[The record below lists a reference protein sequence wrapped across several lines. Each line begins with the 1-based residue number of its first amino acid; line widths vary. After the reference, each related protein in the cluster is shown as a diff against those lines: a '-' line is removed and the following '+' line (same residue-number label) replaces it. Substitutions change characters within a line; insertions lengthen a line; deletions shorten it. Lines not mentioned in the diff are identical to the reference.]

1 MNCHNGEKF
10 LSEAINSIL
19 NQSYKNWEL
28 IFWDNC
34 STDNS
39 PLILKQFKDHRIK
52 YFKSDLF
59 TSLGEARQFAFEK
72 CLGEYVAFLDTDD
85 IWYNNKLEKQI
96 EKFERNVGIVTC
108 NTLFF
113 NDKIKKPLYQN
124 KIKEGHVFKNLLENY
139 NLSLETLIFSKKVAN
154 DFNICFDKNL
164 SYISDFDFFL
174 RLSKVCELRYVPEIL
189 CGWRVHNDSE
199 SWKKPNRFNEE
210 KQLFIKKIESSYL
223 DLIQGNEIL
232 WKNFKVQTLKKI
244 AVYFIINN
252 KPKRARL
259 EISDNFIFNFQVLI
273 IYFLSFLF
281 ISKYFLALII
291 RLRKKVKP
299 N

>member
-1 MNCHNGEKF
+1 MTAYKHFGFWHCMDTLRDKENLEKYLRLKMQDKLISIIMNCHNGEKF

-59 TSLGEARQFAFEK
+59 TSLGEARQLAFEK

-108 NTLFF
+108 KYLFF

-124 KIKEGHVFKNLLENY
+124 KIKEG
-139 NLSLETLIFSKKVAN
+139 T
-154 DFNICFDKNL
+154 CFQK
-164 SYISDFDFFL
+164 
-174 RLSKVCELRYVPEIL
+174 
-189 CGWRVHNDSE
+189 
-199 SWKKPNRFNEE
+199 
-210 KQLFIKKIESSYL
+210 FI
-223 DLIQGNEIL
+223 
-232 WKNFKVQTLKKI
+232 
-244 AVYFIINN
+244 
-252 KPKRARL
+252 
-259 EISDNFIFNFQVLI
+259 
-273 IYFLSFLF
+273 
-281 ISKYFLALII
+281 
-291 RLRKKVKP
+291 RKL
-299 N
+299 